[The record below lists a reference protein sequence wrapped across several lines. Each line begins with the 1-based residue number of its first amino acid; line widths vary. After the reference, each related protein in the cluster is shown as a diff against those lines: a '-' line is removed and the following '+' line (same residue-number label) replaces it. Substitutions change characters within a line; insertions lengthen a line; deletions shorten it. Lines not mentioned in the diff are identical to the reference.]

1 MESTHTRNKEKKGSR
16 LSQAATS
23 LSGSSKASLS
33 RSEEFLARIST
44 ELTDEALFIAGY
56 HMSPVP
62 TKEKQ
67 TQEQGTQ
74 LSKHELVTKTQGT
87 DTCSDKNCTCTKA
100 YLLPSPHDKYCSR
113 SWNME
118 ASQVECLPS
127 RHLNGGALCPAA

>member
-67 TQEQGTQ
+67 TQEQ
-74 LSKHELVTKTQGT
+74 ELVTKTQGT

-100 YLLPSPHDKYCSR
+100 YLLPSPHDKG
-113 SWNME
+113 
-118 ASQVECLPS
+118 ALPS
-127 RHLNGGALCPAA
+127 SLTSGG

>member
-100 YLLPSPHDKYCSR
+100 YLLPSPHDKDIPQTS
-113 SWNME
+113 SFTT
-118 ASQVECLPS
+118 
-127 RHLNGGALCPAA
+127 H